1 MIAYAQANKI
11 LNRYFGNVSDSI
23 TSNLYVGLSITPINP
38 DGTGATE
45 PSGGGYARIIV
56 ANNKTSFT
64 TASNGILYNAIELSF
79 PESTTSW
86 GNITHI
92 FISDTA
98 GGAPIYYDAL
108 TAPRA
113 VQSQTVL
120 LFAPNSIQIKM
131 TSV

>member
-23 TSNLYVGLSITPINP
+23 TSNLYVGLSTTPINP

-45 PSGGGYARIIV
+45 PSGGGYSRITV

-92 FISDTA
+92 FISDTV
-98 GGAPIYYDAL
+98 GGNPIYYDAL
-108 TAPRA
+108 TSPRA
-113 VQSQTVL
+113 VQAQTVL